1 MKLRGTRRLNEIKA
15 MGIMWRGDMRQQAT
29 RELYS
34 YWNAI
39 RRERAAPDRAEID
52 PASIRAILSDTFMIE
67 VEGDGAFSLRL
78 TGARLNALWLTE
90 MKGRSF
96 IDLWGEDR
104 ASVAAALWTV
114 MDGAVPVVMG
124 ASAAPRD
131 RLPAELELLLLP
143 LRHHGRTHA
152 RILGALA
159 YANTPDW
166 LGLIPVERMALKSMR
181 IMSASSARV
190 DLPILRRTSGP
201 ERRAPR
207 AQLRVVPGGLGQA

>member
-1 MKLRGTRRLNEIKA
+1 
-15 MGIMWRGDMRQQAT
+15 MRQQAT
-29 RELYS
+29 RELYA

-52 PASIRAILSDTFMIE
+52 PASIRTILSDTFMLE
-67 VEGDGAFSLRL
+67 TEGDSAFSLRL

-96 IDLWGEDR
+96 VDLWGEDQ
-104 ASVAAALWTV
+104 ASVTAALWTV
-114 MDGAVPVVMG
+114 MDGAVPVVIG

-131 RLPAELELLLLP
+131 RRPAELELLLLP

-159 YANTPDW
+159 CANTPDW
-166 LGLIPVERMALKSMR
+166 LGLIAVERFVLKSMR
-181 IMSASSARV
+181 IMSASNARV
-190 DLPILRRTSGP
+190 DLPILRRSTAP
-201 ERRAPR
+201 ERRAAR